1 VSSVDSKLSA
11 SWRGASA
18 SLRVGLP
25 VAGIA
30 LLALA
35 LQCSIH
41 DRSAVPMDEGHLAS
55 AASRILGGEL
65 LYRDIHTG
73 IFPGVYH
80 LTALLFSLFG
90 SDLLVTRWVQVCLN
104 AAIAVC
110 LWLVASRVVRSL
122 WALVPPAL
130 YLFLVVVSFP
140 VLTMLNYSALSLV
153 FALFALLFLLRYLER
168 ARAADGVALGLL
180 VAATAV
186 TKQNLGVLVFIAL
199 LIGVLWGWR
208 TSGLARRSLVS
219 GLAPIAAA
227 IGAVALAAVGY
238 FVVTGTLGDLLDATL
253 FSLGGSQ
260 FRFFSN
266 PIPPLVGPHPVDDPR
281 FTFLYTPPVLFNYL
295 MRGETLLGQPM
306 SPLFRGLSIRLSYG
320 LPIAVLVATP
330 VVLLLTG
337 RESTPAVRNQ
347 ARVIV
352 VFAWLYSLGIFP
364 SAIWSHLAF
373 VAAPVLL
380 VSALLGDRVE
390 SALRRRGR
398 VAARIW
404 VALAAAIVAGG
415 VVAAARMSGDIR
427 RWYPVP
433 IGLPRASLFVSADQ
447 AELFRHANAFIES
460 CAGKEDPIFVAP
472 DIPLLY
478 FISDRRNPTPY
489 DLTIPGN
496 VDGPLIVERLEAS
509 RTRCVVFNPRMYPEF
524 PPFGDL
530 FPDLSRYLG
539 RAYRRTEII
548 RGKGT
553 EWHGLVRRGA
563 PER

>member
-1 VSSVDSKLSA
+1 
-11 SWRGASA
+11 
-18 SLRVGLP
+18 LRLGLP
-25 VAGIA
+25 AAGIA

-35 LQCSIH
+35 LQLPIH
-41 DRSAVPMDEGHLAS
+41 DRSAVPMDEGHLAT
-55 AASRILGGEL
+55 AASRILDGDL

-90 SDLLVTRWVQVCLN
+90 RDLLVTRWAQLCVN

-110 LWLVASRVVRSL
+110 LWLVASRGVRPL
-122 WALVPPAL
+122 WALMPPAL

-140 VLTMLNYSALSLV
+140 VLTMFNYSALCLV
-153 FALFALLFLLRYLER
+153 FALFALLFLLRCLER
-168 ARAADGVALGLL
+168 ARAADGIALGLL

-186 TKQNLGVLVFIAL
+186 TKQNLGALVFIAL

-208 TSGLARRSLVS
+208 TSALGSRSWIA

-227 IGAVALAAVGY
+227 IGAVALAALGY
-238 FVVTGTLGDLLDATL
+238 FAVTGTLGDLLDSTL
-253 FSLGGSQ
+253 LSLGGSQ
-260 FRFFSN
+260 LRFFNN
-266 PIPPLVGPHPVDDPR
+266 PIPPLLGPHPVDDPR
-281 FTFLYTPPVLFNYL
+281 FTFLYTPPVVFNYL
-295 MRGETLLGQPM
+295 MRGETILGQPI
-306 SPLFRGLSIRLSYG
+306 SPLFRELAIRVSYG
-320 LPIAVLVATP
+320 LPVAMLVAAP

-337 RESTPAVRNQ
+337 RESTQAIRNE
-347 ARVIV
+347 ARAIV

-373 VAAPVLL
+373 VLAPILL

-390 SALRRRGR
+390 AALRRRR
-398 VAARIW
+398 RTAARIW
-404 VALAAAIVAGG
+404 TVLATAIVASA
-415 VVAAARMSGDIR
+415 VVAAVRVSGDIR

-433 IGLPRASLFVSADQ
+433 IGLPRASLFVSAERAALYRD
-447 AELFRHANAFIES
+447 ASAFIES
-460 CAGKEDPIFVAP
+460 CAEEDDPIFVAP

-489 DLTIPGN
+489 DLTIPGD
-496 VDGPLIVERLEAS
+496 VDGRLIIERLEAS

-530 FPDLSRYLG
+530 FPELARYLG
-539 RAYRRTEII
+539 RAYHRTEII
-548 RGKGT
+548 GGGGA
-553 EWHGLVRRGA
+553 EWYGLVRSGT